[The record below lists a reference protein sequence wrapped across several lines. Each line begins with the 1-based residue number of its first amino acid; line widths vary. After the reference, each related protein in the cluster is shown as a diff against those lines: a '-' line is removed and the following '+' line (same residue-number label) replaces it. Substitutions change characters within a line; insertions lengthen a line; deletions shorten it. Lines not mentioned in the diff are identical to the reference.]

1 MTSHVLAKSDKPNVL
16 LLVADDLCADLGCY
30 GGPIQ
35 SPNIDKLA
43 SEGVRFERA
52 YCQYPLCGPSRAS
65 FLSGLRPETEG
76 VVNNEYRS
84 VREKIYDLVTLPQ
97 LFRNNGYYTARTGKL
112 FHLIIPRDVGTG
124 GSDDALSWNYAFNPE
139 GAEYTTLGQS
149 DDPDPKNDQSFH
161 EVMDEGD
168 GREQHDYQCASEAIR
183 LLNKHKDDSFFLA
196 VGFIRPHVPEIAPKS
211 FFDLYDL
218 NQIKLPDN
226 PPNDRD
232 DVPPVAFR
240 HKEINFG
247 MTIEQCIRAKRAYY
261 ATASFMDAQLGR
273 VMNELER
280 LKLRDKTIVVF
291 ISDHGYLLGQ
301 HQEWQKTNIF
311 EEACRVPMIISVPG
325 QKPAKVS
332 GLVEL
337 LDLYPTLAELCG
349 LEAPKTL
356 EGQSIAAM
364 LSDPNAK
371 VHEATTTIVKRKNF
385 FGRSIRTGRFR
396 YTEWDNGKAGVEL
409 YDHRTD
415 PDEFKNLANDPKFA
429 AQMKELSTKLHE
441 LSPDKK

>member
-1 MTSHVLAKSDKPNVL
+1 
-16 LLVADDLCADLGCY
+16 
-30 GGPIQ
+30 
-35 SPNIDKLA
+35 
-43 SEGVRFERA
+43 
-52 YCQYPLCGPSRAS
+52 
-65 FLSGLRPETEG
+65 
-76 VVNNEYRS
+76 
-84 VREKIYDLVTLPQ
+84 
-97 LFRNNGYYTARTGKL
+97 
-112 FHLIIPRDVGTG
+112 
-124 GSDDALSWNYAFNPE
+124 
-139 GAEYTTLGQS
+139 
-149 DDPDPKNDQSFH
+149 
-161 EVMDEGD
+161 
-168 GREQHDYQCASEAIR
+168 
-183 LLNKHKDDSFFLA
+183 
-196 VGFIRPHVPEIAPKS
+196 
-211 FFDLYDL
+211 
-218 NQIKLPDN
+218 
-226 PPNDRD
+226 
-232 DVPPVAFR
+232 
-240 HKEINFG
+240 
-247 MTIEQCIRAKRAYY
+247 
-261 ATASFMDAQLGR
+261 MDAQLGR
-273 VMNELER
+273 VMSELER

-396 YTEWDNGKAGVEL
+396 YTEWDNGNKGREL
-409 YDHRTD
+409 YDHDND
-415 PDEFKNLANDPKFA
+415 PHEYTNLANDPKFA